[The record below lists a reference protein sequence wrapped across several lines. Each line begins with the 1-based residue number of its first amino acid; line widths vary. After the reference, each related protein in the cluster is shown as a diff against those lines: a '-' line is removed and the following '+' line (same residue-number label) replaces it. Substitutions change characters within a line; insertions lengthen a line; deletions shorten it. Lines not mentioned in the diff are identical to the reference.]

1 MRKFTSFMFALIVCL
16 SVNAQKTF
24 FSCDFN
30 NGIPKSFALYDE
42 DGNTPSDEAKRMGFE
57 AGKAWISYGAFE
69 NDPTN
74 LSIMSTSSYS
84 PAGTSNDWI
93 VTPAIHI
100 ESPNAYFMWKVGNFT
115 KKKDG
120 YKILVST
127 KGQTLNDFTDAKVL
141 YQSDKGENKELYIY
155 THIVP
160 LQEYDGQTIYIAV
173 VNNSTDKS
181 FLLMDDFFVGELF
194 QSVDLINTTKNV
206 LNSDKK
212 INIKCSLINNE
223 ILSFEHDITV
233 TLNINNDTFTKN
245 IEKLKLASG
254 AKQDVIF
261 TGISAPAEGESS
273 NYTITVTYTNESAEK
288 VVKSINSALY
298 RIGSVYSRKV
308 VAEEGTGTWC
318 GYCPHGIVGMKAM
331 KKKHPDDFIGIAV
344 HGEDIMQVDKY
355 MEGMITYI
363 DGFPSALVNRSSVI
377 DPLSSNLESQY
388 KKEIIKPSV
397 ASIKIKKAEFGGKD
411 STLIQIN
418 VGSSFAFSTDRANQ
432 NFRYAFVVIE
442 NDVKGTS
449 ADYNQANYYS
459 GGDSGRMGGFESLP
473 DPIPA
478 SQMSY
483 QEVARDI
490 VSSFTGIEQS
500 LPVNIEKDKEC
511 TYEYTFPTPKTIFNK
526 KNIEVIVLLL
536 DRITGEIWN
545 ADKIEA
551 KDMGYNASINGM
563 ETTKDV
569 DNTFKAYAIDGN
581 LFISWNTESTT
592 PARVEMFGL
601 DGKKV
606 KDVYFENVLDGLS
619 VPVNNLKGIYVIKVY
634 NGKDV
639 FVKKVIL

>member
-16 SVNAQKTF
+16 SANAQKTF

-57 AGKAWISYGAFE
+57 VGKAWISYRAFE

-84 PAGTSNDWI
+84 LAGTSNDWI

-160 LQEYDGQTIYIAV
+160 LQEYDGQTIYIAA

-181 FLLMDDFFVGELF
+181 FLLMDDFFIGELF

-245 IEKLKLASG
+245 IERLKLASG
-254 AKQDVIF
+254 AKQNVIF

-273 NYTITVTYTNESAEK
+273 NYTITATYTNESAEK
-288 VVKSINSALY
+288 IVKSINSALY

-331 KKKHPDDFIGIAV
+331 KEKHLNDFIGIAV

-355 MEGMITYI
+355 MEGIITYI

-377 DPLSSNLESQY
+377 DPLASNLESQY
-388 KKEIIKPSV
+388 KKEIIKPSI
-397 ASIKIKKAEFGGKD
+397 ASVRIKKAEFGDKD
-411 STLIQIN
+411 STLIRVN
-418 VGSSFAFSTDRANQ
+418 VSSSFAFNADRANL
-432 NFRYAFVVIE
+432 NFRYTFVVIE

-449 ADYNQANYYS
+449 SDYNQTNYYAD
-459 GGDSGRMGGFESLP
+459 GAGGRMGGFESLP
-473 DPIPA
+473 DPVPA
-478 SQMSY
+478 SEMSY
-483 QEVARDI
+483 QEVARFI
-490 VSSFTGIEQS
+490 TPFNGIEQS
-500 LPVNIEKDKEC
+500 IAQTIEKDKE
-511 TYEYTFPTPKTIFNK
+511 TLYEYTFPTPKNIMHK

-536 DRITGEIWN
+536 DQITGEIWN

-606 KDVYFENVLDGLS
+606 KDAYFENVLDGLS